1 VFCSIAIL
9 KQAAT
14 GDQFAVDQLKEINKQ
29 RTRKAEL
36 DDVLKREVEEIL
48 RLRQVNTIFMFPVD
62 RNTYIFLNRVSWI
75 YANTVLYP
83 LKYR

>member
-29 RTRKAEL
+29 RARKAEL

-62 RNTYIFLNRVSWI
+62 RISLNQVSWI
-75 YANTVLYP
+75 YASTSLS
-83 LKYR
+83 LEIQTIQ

>member
-1 VFCSIAIL
+1 MFCSIAIL

-29 RTRKAEL
+29 RARKAEL

-48 RLRQVNTIFMFPVD
+48 RLRQVNAIFMFPVD
-62 RNTYIFLNRVSWI
+62 RISLNQVSWI
-75 YANTVLYP
+75 YASTSLS
-83 LKYR
+83 LEIQTIQ